1 MATAT
6 DKKRIKMRGNRKSI
20 EDMHMGPEPMFTKD
34 SQPKPEGYGSAWARS
49 ANWYN
54 YFNSPKDYHKDILR
68 YSTEVLGYSKAE
80 VETLK
85 KLPDHTLNEQVKMI
99 CALHYRGLEQP
110 ADYVEKARISIANK
124 IEMAKLVAEDLII
137 QKANAKPVISI
148 QQRMRQKMYDTIYED
163 WDYIVDGWIAEDFKR
178 SIDTYTLFKQYD
190 LKGATITMF
199 GDVVRGEY
207 EVVSD
212 AVNKTC
218 DQAVEAYSHIKPAN
232 LKRMMNTME
241 SIFTDLDRLK
251 DAAKAARIPRAKKPK
266 ASDAQIT
273 KLNYCTADITS
284 KLQSINPVMIP
295 GASRLYVYNIKTRKY
310 TMYTSDT
317 LSGFEVKGSTLY
329 NWDEDSKITTL
340 RKPDEVLPQILN
352 KTVKQLDKLWLTF
365 TTKIAAPNG
374 RINSD
379 CILMRVEK

>member
-20 EDMHMGPEPMFTKD
+20 EDIHMGPEPMFTKET
-34 SQPKPEGYGSAWARS
+34 QPSPEQYQSTWARS

-54 YFNSPKDYHKDILR
+54 YFSGPKDFQKDILR
-68 YSTEVLGYSKAE
+68 YADEVLGYSKAE
-80 VETLK
+80 VASLK
-85 KLPDHTLNEQVKMI
+85 KLPDHILNDKVKMV
-99 CALHYRGLEQP
+99 CRLHFRGLIQP
-110 ADYVEKARISIANK
+110 EEYVKKTKICIAEK
-124 IEMAKLVAEDLII
+124 IEAAKFVSKELLL

-148 QQRMRQKMYDTIYED
+148 QQRMRRKMYDTIYED
-163 WDYIVDGWIAEDFKR
+163 WDYIVDGWIDGDFKR
-178 SIDTYTLFKQYD
+178 SIDTYALFKQYD

-199 GDVVRGEY
+199 RDVIRGEY

-218 DQAVEAYSHIKPAN
+218 DQAVEAYSHIKTAN
-232 LKRMMNTME
+232 LKRMMKTMDDM
-241 SIFTDLDRLK
+241 FTDLDRLK
-251 DAAKAARIPRAKKPK
+251 DAAKAVRVPRAKKPK

-273 KLNYCTADITS
+273 KLNYCIADITS

-295 GASRLYVYNIKTRKY
+295 GASRLYIYNIKTRKY
-310 TMYTSDT
+310 TMYTSNT
-317 LSGFEVKGSTLY
+317 ASGFEVRGSTLY
-329 NWDEDSKITTL
+329 NWDEGSKVTTL

-352 KTVKQLDKLWLTF
+352 KTVLQLDKLWSTF